1 MVAYTT
7 VCACLIDTGVA
18 WIAGTF
24 AVSSILAGVIYVGL
38 CADRAFS
45 DIPFVDRE
53 T

>member
-7 VCACLIDTGVA
+7 VCAYIIDTGVA
-18 WIAGTF
+18 WIAGAF

-38 CADRAFS
+38 CADRTFS
-45 DIPFVDRE
+45 DTPVVDRE

>member
-18 WIAGTF
+18 WVAGTF

-45 DIPFVDRE
+45 DIPVVDRE